1 MTDRLTEIRQRLEK
15 ATKGPW
21 EYEYSG
27 SGDYEIHSKAFER
40 RGDRTLAKLWRSY
53 TDSGE
58 YFALDNADAN
68 FIANSKA
75 DVEFLLQEINS
86 LTAKLEKAKEALE
99 TPCPA
104 CSRMQEQAASQ
115 GIFIYSE
122 ACSKCQV
129 CNRILSQL

>member
-75 DVEFLLQEINS
+75 DVEFLLQEIDT
-86 LTAKLEKAKEALE
+86 LTERLEEAKEAVNKIANSE
-99 TPCPA
+99 CHKEVRRHKPCYDECM
-104 CSRMQEQAASQ
+104 CSEDYAKE
-115 GIFIYSE
+115 IH
-122 ACSKCQV
+122 
-129 CNRILSQL
+129 SQL